1 MPVVRS
7 VGVNFKEAIG
17 LIGPASRANYD
28 KAMER
33 QAILT
38 KPAGALGFL
47 EDIAGKYSA
56 ISPEFPP
63 RVPVQPVV
71 CIFASDHGVLEE
83 GITPWPQEVTT
94 QMVANFLEG
103 GAAINAIAKQIGAR
117 VSVVDIGVAGD
128 TSGFAGI
135 LSRKVRA
142 GTDNL
147 ARRPAMT
154 VAEAEEA
161 VQVGFDVA
169 NDLIDQGCDILLI
182 GDMGIGN
189 TTPSAALISWFAKSD
204 VEETTGR
211 GTGIGD
217 DHMVVKIKAIK
228 SAHSRLQDEAASSPL
243 EVLASI
249 GGLEIA
255 GMAGLIL
262 AASARRIPV
271 VLDGVIA
278 DAAAVV
284 SYELSEHVKDY
295 IFAGHLSQE
304 PGARKALDYIGL
316 KPVLVLDLRLG
327 EGTGACLSVP
337 IIQSAV
343 RTLVEMA
350 TFDSASVSKA

>member
-1 MPVVRS
+1 M
-7 VGVNFKEAIG
+7 NFKDVIKSIE
-17 LIGPASRANYD
+17 PASASNYQ
-28 KAMER
+28 KGLER
-33 QAILT
+33 QSLLT

-47 EDIAGKYSA
+47 EEIASKYCA

-63 RVPVQPVV
+63 SVPSSSVV
-71 CIFASDHGVLEE
+71 CVFASDHGVLEE
-83 GITPWPQEVTT
+83 GITPWPQEVTL
-94 QMVANFLEG
+94 QMVANFLNG
-103 GAAINAIAKQIGAR
+103 GAAINAIAKQVGAE
-117 VSVVDIGVAGD
+117 VSVIDIGVAGD

-135 LSRKVRA
+135 INRKIRP

-154 VAEAEEA
+154 LRDAEDAIQA
-161 VQVGFDVA
+161 GFDVA
-169 NDLIDQGCDILLI
+169 NSVIDDGCDLLLI

-189 TTPSAALISWFAKSD
+189 TTPSAALISWFTKSG

-211 GTGIGD
+211 GTGID
-217 DHMVVKIKAIK
+217 DERMVLKIKAIK
-228 SAHSRLQDEAASSPL
+228 AAHARLSDGGTSDPL

-255 GMAGLIL
+255 GMVGLIL
-262 AASARRIPV
+262 AGSSRRIPV

-278 DAAAVV
+278 NAAAVV
-284 SYELSEHVKDY
+284 SYELNRNVKDY
-295 IFAGHLSQE
+295 MFAGHLSQE
-304 PGARKALDYIGL
+304 PGAKKALDYIGL

-343 RTLVEMA
+343 RTLIEMA
-350 TFDSASVSKA
+350 TFDSAGVSEA

>member
-1 MPVVRS
+1 M
-7 VGVNFKEAIG
+7 NFKDAIN
-17 LIGPASRANYD
+17 LIQPASKVNYA
-28 KAMER
+28 KGVER
-33 QAILT
+33 QAVLT

-47 EDIAGKYSA
+47 EVIANQFCS

-63 RVPVQPVV
+63 RVPSSPVV
-71 CIFASDHGVLEE
+71 CVFASDHGVLEE

-94 QMVANFLEG
+94 QMVANFLNG
-103 GAAINAIAKQIGAR
+103 GAAINAIAKQIGAK
-117 VSVVDIGVAGD
+117 VSVIDIGVAGD
-128 TSGFAGI
+128 TSRYAGVI
-135 LSRKVRA
+135 DKKIRL

-154 VAEAEEA
+154 LKDAEDA
-161 VQVGFDVA
+161 VQAGFDVA
-169 NDLIDQGCDILLI
+169 NEVIDEGCDLLVI

-189 TTPSAALISWFAKSD
+189 TTPSAALISWFTNSD

-211 GTGIGD
+211 GTGIDD

-228 SAHSRLQDEAASSPL
+228 AAHSRLQGEGLSDPL
-243 EVLASI
+243 EILASI

-255 GMAGLIL
+255 GMVGLIL
-262 AASARRIPV
+262 AGALRRVPV

-284 SYELSEHVKDY
+284 GYQLTRNAKDY
-295 IFAGHLSQE
+295 LFAGHLSQE
-304 PGARKALDYIGL
+304 PGAQKALDYIGL

-327 EGTGACLSVP
+327 EGTGGCLSVP

-350 TFDSASVSKA
+350 TFDSAGVSEA